1 LERLFFQAL
10 AQYGKGKKQPECTS
24 VLPKAIISGFALPHR
39 TISKRLGRSGRLY
52 PKGVCMRHYEII
64 LLIHPDQSEQVPAM
78 LERYKGMITAGGGKV
93 HRVEDWGRRQLA
105 YLINKLAKAH
115 YLCVNIE
122 ADQAVMAEL
131 EHAFKFN
138 DAVLRHLTVQKK
150 KAETGPSSMM
160 KTVEREEARKASQAE
175 YAAAGER

>member
-1 LERLFFQAL
+1 
-10 AQYGKGKKQPECTS
+10 
-24 VLPKAIISGFALPHR
+24 
-39 TISKRLGRSGRLY
+39 
-52 PKGVCMRHYEII
+52 MRHYEIV

-78 LERYKGMITAGGGKV
+78 LERYKSMITTANGKI

-105 YLINKLAKAH
+105 YQINKLAKAH

-138 DAVLRHLTVQKK
+138 DAVLRHLTVLVK
-150 KAETGPSSMM
+150 KAETGPSLMM
-160 KTVEREEARKASQAE
+160 KQVEREEARKLQQEQYANERPDRGGDRGDRGDRPPRDAE
-175 YAAAGER
+175 RQDRGERQER

>member
-1 LERLFFQAL
+1 
-10 AQYGKGKKQPECTS
+10 
-24 VLPKAIISGFALPHR
+24 
-39 TISKRLGRSGRLY
+39 
-52 PKGVCMRHYEII
+52 MRHYEII

-78 LERYKGMITAGGGKV
+78 LERYKGMITAGGGKI

-115 YLCVNIE
+115 YLCINIE

-138 DAVLRHLTVQKK
+138 DAVLRHLTVLKK
-150 KAETGPSSMM
+150 KADTGPSSMM

-175 YAAAGER
+175 YAASGERGERPDRGDRGERPDRGERSERTERTERA

>member
-1 LERLFFQAL
+1 
-10 AQYGKGKKQPECTS
+10 
-24 VLPKAIISGFALPHR
+24 
-39 TISKRLGRSGRLY
+39 
-52 PKGVCMRHYEII
+52 MRHYEIV

-105 YLINKLAKAH
+105 YQINKLGKAH

-122 ADQAVMAEL
+122 ADQAVMGEL

-138 DAVLRHLTVQKK
+138 DVGFRIVYICFYDIISFPTHT
-150 KAETGPSSMM
+150 
-160 KTVEREEARKASQAE
+160 ARKIGSKDISLTC
-175 YAAAGER
+175 RRRIDLPD